1 MRQKDSVDRT
11 EVVVL
16 DAANLDSAALC
27 DFDLL
32 VNATNRVALRGAVV
46 GARPK
51 IVQGDRS

>member
-1 MRQKDSVDRT
+1 MDRT